1 LLAQAVEEIK
11 QGRPFAEQQMI
22 TLDLPLTA
30 LIPADYIADT
40 ELRLATYRRVAAVAS
55 LRELHAMRE
64 ELVDRFGEP
73 PEEVERLIS
82 LITLRLRC
90 ERLQIESIV
99 EREREIV
106 LRPVN
111 TKRLDARRLARDYGT
126 AVRLTPNSVRIK
138 LPELSRPWQVVLDGI
153 LDAVERVVTEQ
164 LSPIA
169 VAATAD

>member
-1 LLAQAVEEIK
+1 
-11 QGRPFAEQQMI
+11 MI
-22 TLDLPLTA
+22 TLDLPLTV

-55 LRELHAMRE
+55 MRELHAMRE
-64 ELVDRFGEP
+64 ELVDRFGEL
-73 PEEVERLIS
+73 PEEVERLFS

-90 ERLQIESIV
+90 EQLQIESIV

-111 TKRLDARRLARDYGT
+111 TKRLDARQFARNYGT

-138 LPELSRPWQVVLDGI
+138 LPELNRPWQVVLDSV
-153 LDAVERVVTEQ
+153 LDAVEHVVSEQ
-164 LSPIA
+164 LTPVG
-169 VAATAD
+169 VAASAG